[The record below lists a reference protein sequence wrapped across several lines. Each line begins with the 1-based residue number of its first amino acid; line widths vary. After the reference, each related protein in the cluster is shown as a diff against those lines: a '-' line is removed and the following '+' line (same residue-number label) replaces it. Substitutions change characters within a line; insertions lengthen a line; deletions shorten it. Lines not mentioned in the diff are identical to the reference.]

1 MHYIRN
7 KHKVVII
14 IVVFLI
20 IILCC
25 LATFRYIFIKSHIVH
40 FRNAQVEL
48 VVRQELRRIGN
59 ASYDKNIM
67 TWDVDKIKKLGFV
80 EFDEI
85 VPLPE
90 DISDLKKLKN
100 LERLSIH
107 SLNSETKNLNIL
119 AELPKLKKLNI
130 NKMVKQN
137 DQGEWIEIP
146 IENLNFLSGAPS
158 LEKLVVS
165 FKGEDISAL
174 KDMKTLKHLDIWGG
188 ELKDISIL
196 ASLSN
201 LETLEARNNNI
212 SDITPLMC
220 LEHLVYAG
228 LKDNPVTKDVSYKE
242 LWKILNERREKKGL
256 EIMSNEDVG
265 IQ

>member
-1 MHYIRN
+1 MTSG
-7 KHKVVII
+7 KKKVVIGFI
-14 IVVFLI
+14 LVFLI
-20 IILCC
+20 MLAC
-25 LATFRYIFIKSHIVH
+25 LTIFRYIFIKSHIVH
-40 FRNAQVEL
+40 FGNAQVEL

-100 LERLSIH
+100 LESLSIH
-107 SLNSETKNLNIL
+107 SLNSKTKNLNIL

-146 IENLNFLSGAPS
+146 IENLYFLSGAPS
-158 LEKLVVS
+158 LEELVVS

-188 ELKDISIL
+188 EFKDISIL

-201 LETLEARNNNI
+201 LETLEARNNSI
-212 SDITPLMC
+212 SDITPLMG

-228 LKDNPVTKDVSYKE
+228 LKDNPVAKDESYKE
-242 LWKILNERREKKGL
+242 LWKILNERRKKAGMN
-256 EIMSNEDVG
+256 IMNNEEVG